1 MVKPHISISE
11 ELKNRLDTYCEE
23 NNFQCFSH
31 GVIDLLEKGLS
42 QNKIDKVLDHLSN
55 SIDRLNSKTSYT
67 KDLIEQLY
75 SNLEIETETNP
86 KNNKSLQKFKN
97 KYIKDI
103 FND

>member
-11 ELKNRLDTYCEE
+11 ELKNRIDVYCKE

-31 GVIDLLEKGLS
+31 GVIDLLEKALR
-42 QNKIDKVLDHLSN
+42 QNKIDNVLDHLSN

-86 KNNKSLQKFKN
+86 KNNKSLQRFKN

-103 FND
+103 FDD